1 MRTYTY
7 QAKLSR
13 ASHAHLQEFL
23 EQQRLLYNG
32 ALQERIDCYRKTGR
46 TISNYDQ
53 YKSLTTIRAQD
64 EWFAKYHLHSQR
76 SALARLDKAYKRFF
90 KHGGYPR
97 FRGYG
102 RMRSFE
108 ATGIRPAFNDRYG
121 EVKIRGI
128 GRIRWR
134 RDARCTKAQV
144 KLVRIIK
151 YPNGVYVQLIC
162 EVEPPSKGL
171 DATIGIDVGVK
182 QRAVLSDG
190 TMVPKHE
197 VDNTRI
203 KRLQRKVARAK
214 RGSNN
219 HRKKA
224 MYLRKAHHR
233 QKIRHRNDLHSIT
246 TSVIRN
252 HGKRVVVE
260 DLPIG
265 NMTAHGGAHKRGL
278 NRSILEQNWG
288 QFTQQLAYKAE
299 SAGGVLV
306 KVDPKNTTQR
316 CSACGALP
324 QVKLTLADR
333 WYYCTACGHSEDRDI
348 NASKNI
354 LLEGLQALSSGG
366 KIPEAWVEGRA
377 TASSGKPSTQNG
389 GALSNN
395 RHTSLI

>member
-1 MRTYTY
+1 
-7 QAKLSR
+7 
-13 ASHAHLQEFL
+13 
-23 EQQRLLYNG
+23 
-32 ALQERIDCYRKTGR
+32 
-46 TISNYDQ
+46 
-53 YKSLTTIRAQD
+53 
-64 EWFAKYHLHSQR
+64 
-76 SALARLDKAYKRFF
+76 
-90 KHGGYPR
+90 
-97 FRGYG
+97 
-102 RMRSFE
+102 MRSFD

-121 EVKIRGI
+121 VVKIKGI
-128 GRIRWR
+128 GRLRWR
-134 RDARCTKAQV
+134 RDARCTKDQI
-144 KLVRIIK
+144 KLVKIVK
-151 YPNGVYVQLIC
+151 NPNGVYVQLIC
-162 EVEPPSKGL
+162 EIELHVKGI
-171 DATIGIDVGVK
+171 DAAIGIDVGVK

-190 TMVPKHE
+190 TMIPKHA

-214 RGSNN
+214 RGSNS
-219 HRKKA
+219 RQKKV

-233 QKIRHRNDLHSIT
+233 QKVRHRNDLHTIT
-246 TSVIRN
+246 TSIVRH

-260 DLPIG
+260 DLQIK

-278 NRSILEQNWG
+278 NRSILAQNWG

-333 WYYCTACGHSEDRDI
+333 WYYCAACGHSEDRDI

-354 LLEGLQALSSGG
+354 LLEGLRTLSSGG

-389 GALSNN
+389 
-395 RHTSLI
+395 SLG

>member
-13 ASHAHLQEFL
+13 TSHANLQDFL

-32 ALQERIDCYRKTGR
+32 ALQERIDCYRKTSR
-46 TISNYDQ
+46 TLTAFDQ

-64 EWFAKYHLHSQR
+64 EWFAKYHLQSQR
-76 SALARLDKAYKRFF
+76 SALLRLDKAYKRFF
-90 KHGGYPR
+90 KHRGFPR
-97 FRGYG
+97 FRGRG

-121 EVKIRGI
+121 VVKIKGI
-128 GRIRWR
+128 GRIRWC
-134 RDARCTKAQV
+134 RDERCTKDQV
-144 KLVRIIK
+144 KLVRIVK
-151 YPNGVYVQLIC
+151 FPNGVYVQLIC
-162 EVEPPSKGL
+162 EVEPQVKGL

-190 TMVPKHE
+190 TMIPKHE

-203 KRLQRKVARAK
+203 KRLQRKVAKAK
-214 RGSNN
+214 RGSNSR
-219 HRKKA
+219 RKKV

-233 QKIRHRNDLHSIT
+233 QTIRHRNDLHAIT
-246 TSVIRN
+246 TSIVRN

-260 DLPIG
+260 DLLIG
-265 NMTAHGGAHKRGL
+265 NMTAHGGSHKRGL

-333 WYYCTACGHSEDRDI
+333 WYYCAACGHSEDRDI

-354 LLEGLQALSSGG
+354 LLEGLRALSSGG

-377 TASSGKPSTQNG
+377 TASGGKPSTQNG
-389 GALSNN
+389 RLGSSKL
-395 RHTSLI
+395 

>member
-7 QAKLSR
+7 RANLSR
-13 ASHAHLQEFL
+13 LTHANLQDFL

-32 ALQERIDCYRKTGR
+32 ALQERIDCYQKTGR
-46 TISNYDQ
+46 TISAYDQ

-64 EWFAKYHLHSQR
+64 EWFAKFHVRSQR
-76 SALARLDKAYKRFF
+76 SALLRLDNAYKHFF
-90 KHGGYPR
+90 KCGGFPR
-97 FRGYG
+97 FRGRG

-108 ATGIRPAFNDRYG
+108 AEGVKPTFNERYG
-121 EVKIRGI
+121 VVKIKGI

-134 RDARCTKAQV
+134 RDERCTKDQV
-144 KLVRIIK
+144 KIVRIVK

-162 EVEPPSKGL
+162 EVEPQVKGM

-190 TMVPKHE
+190 TMIPKHA

-214 RGSNN
+214 RGSNSR
-219 HRKKA
+219 RKKV
-224 MYLRKAHHR
+224 MYLRRDCHR
-233 QKIRHRNDLHSIT
+233 QKIRHRNDLHAIT
-246 TSVIRN
+246 TSIIRN
-252 HGKRVVVE
+252 HGKRVIVE
-260 DLPIG
+260 DLQIK
-265 NMTAHGGAHKRGL
+265 NMTAHGGSHKPGL
-278 NRSILEQNWG
+278 NRSILGQNWG
-288 QFTQQLAYKAE
+288 QFTQQLTYKAE

-333 WYYCTACGHSEDRDI
+333 WYYCAACGHSEDRDI

-354 LLEGLQALSSGG
+354 LLEGLRSLSSGG

-389 GALSNN
+389 RLGSSGL
-395 RHTSLI
+395 